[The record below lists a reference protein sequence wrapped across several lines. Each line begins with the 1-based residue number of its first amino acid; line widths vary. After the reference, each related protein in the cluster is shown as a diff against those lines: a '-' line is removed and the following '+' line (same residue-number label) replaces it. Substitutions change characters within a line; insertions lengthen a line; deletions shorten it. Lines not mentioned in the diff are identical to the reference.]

1 MKNIYK
7 NIFIYSYTF
16 FILASLNVN
25 PNNFISE
32 SGESSIK
39 ILNIF
44 RFFFPTLI
52 LILFIFFKKKL
63 LFKNLHGNNSLTSK
77 LSVLFFLILLFF
89 SLGNNFYKLENLYFI
104 LYFNIFA
111 NLYILTNYFKA
122 EILVKNFFFI
132 LLIYFCYWFLNILTE
147 LIALNKLSSIYNFLT
162 NLRNA
167 ETHLLNYTYLLDNS
181 SLNSNGAAR
190 ILSIIFLILLSYQLF
205 FKKKLWIYLFLF
217 LLFFLIYSLQSKFSY
232 YALIFMSL
240 LIIFINK
247 KNKLKEFLIILV
259 IFIFPFL
266 VGLFSQINYFETNK
280 KLKTNENK
288 DIINNRLIEP
298 IIKSSDKNINEA
310 ISFENA
316 TSRFNKFGFSKNIT
330 STLIT
335 LNKVTTGRVEIWIN
349 YVMFKNQTNYFFGLG
364 ILSDKVIFSTSASS
378 ALVYSYFTAG
388 ILGSFCYL
396 IICFI
401 FFKNFIKYFVYN
413 NNYDMRLIFHIIGFF
428 LIIRTI
434 IENGFL
440 NYGLDLFLILICFE
454 AINSGKLNFYKPQ
467 LFRMRK

>member
-63 LFKNLHGNNSLTSK
+63 LFKNLHVNNSLTSK

-147 LIALNKLSSIYNFLT
+147 LLVLNKLSSIYNLLS
-162 NLRNA
+162 NLRNS

-190 ILSIIFLILLSYQLF
+190 VLSIIFLILLSYQLF
-205 FKKKLWIYLFLF
+205 FKKKLWIYLSLF
-217 LLFFLIYSLQSKFSY
+217 FVFFLIYSLQSKFSY
-232 YALIFMSL
+232 YALIFTSL

-266 VGLFSQINYFETNK
+266 VGSFSQINYFETN
-280 KLKTNENK
+280 ENK
-288 DIINNRLIEP
+288 NIIYNRLIEP

>member
-1 MKNIYK
+1 MKNTYK
-7 NIFIYSYTF
+7 SIFIYSYTF

-25 PNNFISE
+25 PNNFILE

-44 RFFFPTLI
+44 RFFFPTLM
-52 LILFIFFKKKL
+52 LIIFIFFKKKW
-63 LFKNLHGNNSLTSK
+63 LFKNLHSDNSFISK

-89 SLGNNFYKLENLYFI
+89 SMANNFYKLENLYFI

-122 EILVKNFFFI
+122 EILIKNFFFI
-132 LLIYFCYWFLNILTE
+132 LLIYFCYWFLNILTDI
-147 LIALNKLSSIYNFLT
+147 LALNKLSSIFNLLL

-167 ETHLLNYTYLLDNS
+167 ETHILNYTYFLDNS

-205 FKKKLWIYLFLF
+205 FKKKLWIYLSLF
-217 LLFFLIYSLQSKFSY
+217 LLFFLIYCLQSKFSY
-232 YALIFMSL
+232 YTLILTSL

-247 KNKLKEFLIILV
+247 KDKLKEFLIVLV
-259 IFIFPFL
+259 IFIFPIL
-266 VGLFSQINYFETNK
+266 VGPFLQSNFFESNK
-280 KLKTNENK
+280 KNA
-288 DIINNRLIEP
+288 INNNRFIEP
-298 IIKSSDKNINEA
+298 NRLLDPITKSSDKNISDSIN
-310 ISFENA
+310 FEN
-316 TSRFNKFGFSKNIT
+316 TSNFDKFGFSRNIT
-330 STLIT
+330 SNLIS
-335 LNKVTTGRVEIWIN
+335 LNKITTGRVEIWIN
-349 YVMFKNQTNYFFGLG
+349 YIAFKNQTNYFFGLG
-364 ILSDKVIFSTSASS
+364 ILADKVIFSTSSS
-378 ALVYSYFTAG
+378 NALIYSYFSTG

-401 FFKNFIKYFVYN
+401 FFKNFIKYFFYN

-454 AINSGKLNFYKPQ
+454 AINRDKLNFYKPQ
-467 LFRMRK
+467 LFRIRK

>member
-1 MKNIYK
+1 MKSTYK

-25 PNNFISE
+25 PNNFILE
-32 SGESSIK
+32 SGENSIK

-52 LILFIFFKKKL
+52 LILFIFFKKRW
-63 LFKNLHGNNSLTSK
+63 LFKNLPNENSFISK

-89 SLGNNFYKLENLYFI
+89 SVTNSFYKLENLYFV

-132 LLIYFCYWFLNILTE
+132 VLIYFCYWSLNILTE
-147 LIALNKLSSIYNFLT
+147 LLALNNLNSIYNLLL

-167 ETHLLNYTYLLDNS
+167 ETHLLNYTHFLDNS

-205 FKKKLWIYLFLF
+205 FKKKLWIYVPLFLV
-217 LLFFLIYSLQSKFSY
+217 FFLIYSLQSKFSY
-232 YALIFMSL
+232 YALIFTSL

-247 KNKLKEFLIILV
+247 KSKLKEFLIILV
-259 IFIFPFL
+259 IFIFPIL
-266 VGLFSQINYFETNK
+266 VGSFSQINYFA
-280 KLKTNENK
+280 TNEK
-288 DIINNRLIEP
+288 KAIINNRLIEP
-298 IIKSSDKNINEA
+298 IISSDKKINE
-310 ISFENA
+310 SENA
-316 TSRFNKFGFSKNIT
+316 ASRFSKFGFSKKIT
-330 STLIT
+330 STLIN
-335 LNKVTTGRVEIWIN
+335 LNEITTGRVEIWIN
-349 YVMFKNQTNYFFGLG
+349 YVVFKNQTNYFFGLG

-401 FFKNFIKYFVYN
+401 FFKNFIKYFIYN
-413 NNYDMRLIFHIIGFF
+413 NNHDMRLIFHIIGFF

-454 AINSGKLNFYKPQ
+454 AINRDKLNFYKLQ

>member
-25 PNNFISE
+25 PNNFILE

-132 LLIYFCYWFLNILTE
+132 LLIYFCYWFLNILTDI
-147 LIALNKLSSIYNFLT
+147 LALNKLSSIFDLLL

-167 ETHLLNYTYLLDNS
+167 ETHALNYTYFLDNS
-181 SLNSNGAAR
+181 ALNSNGAAR
-190 ILSIIFLILLSYQLF
+190 ILYIIFLILLSYQLF
-205 FKKKLWIYLFLF
+205 FKKKLWIYLSLF
-217 LLFFLIYSLQSKFSY
+217 LLFFFIYSLQSKFSY
-232 YALIFMSL
+232 YALIFTSL

-266 VGLFSQINYFETNK
+266 VGSFSQINYFETN
-280 KLKTNENK
+280 ENK
-288 DIINNRLIEP
+288 NIINNRLIEP
-298 IIKSSDKNINEA
+298 IIKSSDKKINEA

-316 TSRFNKFGFSKNIT
+316 TSRFNKFGFSKNIR

-388 ILGSFCYL
+388 VLGSFCYL

-401 FFKNFIKYFVYN
+401 FFKNFIKYFIYN

-440 NYGLDLFLILICFE
+440 NYGLDLLLILICFE
-454 AINSGKLNFYKPQ
+454 AINRDKLNFYKPQ
-467 LFRMRK
+467 LFKMRK

>member
-1 MKNIYK
+1 
-7 NIFIYSYTF
+7 
-16 FILASLNVN
+16 
-25 PNNFISE
+25 
-32 SGESSIK
+32 
-39 ILNIF
+39 
-44 RFFFPTLI
+44 
-52 LILFIFFKKKL
+52 
-63 LFKNLHGNNSLTSK
+63 
-77 LSVLFFLILLFF
+77 
-89 SLGNNFYKLENLYFI
+89 
-104 LYFNIFA
+104 
-111 NLYILTNYFKA
+111 
-122 EILVKNFFFI
+122 
-132 LLIYFCYWFLNILTE
+132 
-147 LIALNKLSSIYNFLT
+147 
-162 NLRNA
+162 
-167 ETHLLNYTYLLDNS
+167 
-181 SLNSNGAAR
+181 
-190 ILSIIFLILLSYQLF
+190 
-205 FKKKLWIYLFLF
+205 
-217 LLFFLIYSLQSKFSY
+217 
-232 YALIFMSL
+232 MSL

-266 VGLFSQINYFETNK
+266 VGSFSQINYFETNK

-288 DIINNRLIEP
+288 NIINNRLIEP
-298 IIKSSDKNINEA
+298 IIKSSDKKINEA

-330 STLIT
+330 STLIN

-388 ILGSFCYL
+388 VLGSFCYL

-401 FFKNFIKYFVYN
+401 FFKNFIKYFIYN

-454 AINSGKLNFYKPQ
+454 AINRDKLNFYKPQ
-467 LFRMRK
+467 LFKMRK

>member
-7 NIFIYSYTF
+7 SIFIYSYTF
-16 FILASLNVN
+16 FTLASLNVN
-25 PNNFISE
+25 PNNFILE

-52 LILFIFFKKKL
+52 LILFIFLKKGL
-63 LFKNLHGNNSLTSK
+63 LFKNLHNNNSFISK
-77 LSVLFFLILLFF
+77 LTILFFLILLFF
-89 SLGNNFYKLENLYFI
+89 SMANSFYNLENLYFI

-147 LIALNKLSSIYNFLT
+147 LLTLNKLSSIYNFLS

-167 ETHLLNYTYLLDNS
+167 ETHLLNYTHFLDNS
-181 SLNSNGAAR
+181 ALNSNGAAR

-205 FKKKLWIYLFLF
+205 FKKKLWIYLSLF
-217 LLFFLIYSLQSKFSY
+217 LLFFLIFSLQSKFSY
-232 YALIFMSL
+232 YAVIFTSL

-266 VGLFSQINYFETNK
+266 VGSFSQINYF
-280 KLKTNENK
+280 KTNENQA
-288 DIINNRLIEP
+288 IINNRLIEQV
-298 IIKSSDKNINEA
+298 IKSSDNKINES

-316 TSRFNKFGFSKNIT
+316 DFRFSKFGFSKNIT

-335 LNKVTTGRVEIWIN
+335 LNKITTGRVEIWIN
-349 YVMFKNQTNYFFGLG
+349 YVLFKNQTNYFFGLG
-364 ILSDKVIFSTSASS
+364 ILSDKVFFSTSASS

-401 FFKNFIKYFVYN
+401 FFKNFIKYFVNN

-454 AINSGKLNFYKPQ
+454 AINRDKLNFYKPQ
-467 LFRMRK
+467 LFRMRE